1 MAQGALEHYL
11 RVLRGHEAELRA
23 RGIASVAIFGSV
35 ARGDSTELSDLDV
48 LIDLDPD
55 ARFGFSY
62 FSLPR
67 YFEDIL
73 GVRTDVVSR
82 NAIRPYIRERILSDA
97 VIAF

>member
-1 MAQGALEHYL
+1 M
-11 RVLRGHEAELRA
+11 RA

-35 ARGDSTELSDLDV
+35 ARGDAMELSDLDV
-48 LIDLDPD
+48 LIELDPD

-62 FSLPR
+62 FTLPR
-67 YFEDIL
+67 YFEEIL

-82 NAIRPYIRERILSDA
+82 NAIRPYIREQILSDA